1 MRVVA
6 LFGCLLVACVV
17 GEESPRVEGGE
28 EPARAEGIVTAPR
41 HGDVVDGDTRTTTI
55 EVAGV
60 HARPD
65 YRIDVQVLDDPNIA
79 TSWITIGT
87 TVTASS
93 SETGQYA
100 WKLLVAPAREVAGR
114 WPAGGIVRVRAI
126 GEGGETL
133 AVMFHDSD
141 ETAPV
146 TNGMILVSPSPT
158 PAEAEVRARFLDRRA
173 AVEVAETI
181 EYYQT
186 IEAPQTLADFKT
198 RYGFD
203 ATSVPTTFYNAGD
216 LGIGREMYCGA
227 QAGGGVA
234 CYVSNYGTFGGARD
248 IALAAA
254 IDGVEAGGSVG
265 SFATVAMVYQPPA
278 SAPNSVRFMVYGA
291 NGVLANQAQLDQ
303 YGDNVSVPNNCLNCH
318 GGARYD
324 ADTNAVIGARFLPF
338 DTSGFEFADLPGYR
352 AADQAPRIHALNQLV
367 AGTEPTAGIR
377 ELIEGF
383 GAMPANEFVAAGWR
397 SNNVERKVYSEVVA
411 VACRSCHASLGG
423 SFEFTTAESFKNF
436 RASIADSLCGPS
448 GTATAHDMPSAEIPL
463 RRLWTTPARA
473 YLVDYLD
480 ITGACEP

>member
-227 QAGGGVA
+227 QADGGVA

-383 GAMPANEFVAAGWR
+383 GAMPANEFVAAGWS

>member
-383 GAMPANEFVAAGWR
+383 GAMPADEFVAAGWR

>member
-216 LGIGREMYCGA
+216 LGIGREMYRGA

-383 GAMPANEFVAAGWR
+383 GAMPADEFVAAGWR

-480 ITGACEP
+480 ITNACEP